1 MHCLFCLFGC
11 DHIVSVPSHG
21 PHVPPFPPPSCW
33 YNWKAIMRWCA
44 VCTFVDLQKT
54 FVSENQCL
62 ILNWFFT
69 MGFHKNSEMKPIQP
83 SSSVGMGDLCRRVWH
98 TWATLICQL
107 EIVTKAYGLIQ
118 TTYMVLLWLLILP
131 IILALKV
138 AWSINCTI
146 TFQTQLAFFFF
157 PQKKISEDGTLPIF
171 NDFSIVPHGE
181 YKLDNWDICKVIS
194 LLGPSCVP
202 KPFFQSLNI
211 VILKIMKIYLIWV

>member
-1 MHCLFCLFGC
+1 MHLHEKFQIQWGKFEVWACHKYMHCLFCLFGC

-146 TFQTQLAFFFF
+146 TFQTQLAFFFS
-157 PQKKISEDGTLPIF
+157 PKRKSVKMVHYQYSMISPLYHME
-171 NDFSIVPHGE
+171 
-181 YKLDNWDICKVIS
+181 
-194 LLGPSCVP
+194 
-202 KPFFQSLNI
+202 NI
-211 VILKIMKIYLIWV
+211 N